1 MRTSSLV
8 LGGGVLEQFAFTV
21 RIRFIFQGIGDAIVL
36 ICLYVLLLQSSLLD
50 ILRKCDGG
58 GGGVLPSNG
67 LIWTC

>member
-8 LGGGVLEQFAFTV
+8 LGGGVRGQFADTV
-21 RIRFIFQGIGDAIVL
+21 RIRFIFQGIGDTIVL

-58 GGGVLPSNG
+58 GGGYFLVMD
-67 LIWTC
+67 